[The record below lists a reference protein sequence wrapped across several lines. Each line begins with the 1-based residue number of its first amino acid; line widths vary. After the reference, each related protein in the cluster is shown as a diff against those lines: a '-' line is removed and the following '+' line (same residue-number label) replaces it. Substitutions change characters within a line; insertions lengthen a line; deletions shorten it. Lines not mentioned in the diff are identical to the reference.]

1 MGDLGGITYSMD
13 ISLRKLQEKVKD
25 REAGSSAVHGVTESD
40 MTYQLNSKLNGV
52 ICEKSE
58 DPGNMET

>member
-1 MGDLGGITYSMD
+1 MD